1 MMNGLSSKND
11 IISRKKLNVHE
22 RNLKQLCNIYTF
34 KTALPL
40 IKLGLKIV
48 LNNKQIGSYE
58 NLYALYVNVGH
69 LGGPYCVVLSS
80 AVHVKVKDKLITLKL
95 VLLVTLHNSYTAIYI
110 RME

>member
-1 MMNGLSSKND
+1 MKS
-11 IISRKKLNVHE
+11 
-22 RNLKQLCNIYTF
+22 
-34 KTALPL
+34 
-40 IKLGLKIV
+40 
-48 LNNKQIGSYE
+48 
-58 NLYALYVNVGH
+58 YALYVNVGH

>member
-1 MMNGLSSKND
+1 MDCRAKMTSSPERNK
-11 IISRKKLNVHE
+11 NVHE

-58 NLYALYVNVGH
+58 
-69 LGGPYCVVLSS
+69 
-80 AVHVKVKDKLITLKL
+80 KLCSLC
-95 VLLVTLHNSYTAIYI
+95 
-110 RME
+110 